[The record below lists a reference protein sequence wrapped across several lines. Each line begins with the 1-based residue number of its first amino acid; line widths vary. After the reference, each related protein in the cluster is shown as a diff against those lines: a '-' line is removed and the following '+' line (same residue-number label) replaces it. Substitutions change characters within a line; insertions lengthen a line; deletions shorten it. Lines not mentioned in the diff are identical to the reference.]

1 MRFLGVGDHVALGDM
16 YLRLQAEGHEV
27 RVWAEDPEQRAIMR
41 GMVAHVDDWRAE
53 LPWVRAAGADGV
65 VLFETADQGAVQDE
79 LRAAGYQVIGNSAF
93 GTRLEEDRVFG
104 QRVLAECGLQTAA
117 MHRFTS
123 FEAGADF
130 LRRAPGRYV
139 LKMNGGGFASF
150 RNYVGEMEDGADIAA
165 MLRVQARRWPYDHA
179 PDFVLMEHV
188 RGVEMGVGA
197 YFDGEAFLEPA
208 CLDWE
213 HKRFFNGD
221 LGELTGEM
229 GTLVTYE
236 GAERFMRATLGLLA
250 PRLAAGGYVG
260 YINLNTIVNERGVW
274 PLELTTRFGYPG
286 YAILAELQ
294 ETGWG
299 ELFRAMVARSGTRL
313 AVRPG
318 YAVGVVLTV
327 PPFPYSA
334 DYGRLSRGAPIV
346 FDGRMT
352 AEERARLHYA
362 EVAMEAGELVTSG
375 SVGYVMVA
383 TGAGGTVPEAQRA
396 AYDLARRVHG
406 PNVRYRTD
414 IGDRFV
420 REDAAALRALGWLG
434 ERGAPGAARG
444 AWGDDSGY
452 PHPSDRTSRNAG

>member
-1 MRFLGVGDHVALGDM
+1 MRFLGVGDHVSLGDL
-16 YLRLQAEGHEV
+16 YLRLQADGHEV
-27 RVWAEDPEQRAIMR
+27 RVFAADAEQRDIMR
-41 GMVAHVDDWRAE
+41 GMVPHVTSWRSE
-53 LPWVRAAGADGV
+53 LPWVRAAGEDGI
-65 VLFETADQGAVQDE
+65 VLFETADQGAAQDE

-93 GTRLEEDRVFG
+93 GTRLEEDRMFG

-117 MHRFTS
+117 THRFTS

-130 LRRAPGRYV
+130 VRRAPGRYV

-165 MLRVQARRWPYDHA
+165 MLLVQQRRWPYDHA

-188 RGVEMGVGA
+188 RGVEVGVGA
-197 YFDGEAFLEPA
+197 YFNGEAFLEPA

-236 GAERFMRATLGLLA
+236 GAGRFMGATLGLLA
-250 PRLAAGGYVG
+250 PRLAASGYVG

-286 YAILAELQ
+286 YAILSELQ
-294 ETGWG
+294 ATGWA
-299 ELFRAMVARSGTRL
+299 ELFRTMVTRSSTRL

-334 DYGRLSRGAPIV
+334 GYDRLSRGVPIV
-346 FDGRMT
+346 LDGGLRPD
-352 AEERARLHYA
+352 ERARLHYA
-362 EVAMEAGELVTSG
+362 EVALENGLLVTSG

-383 TGAGGTVPEAQRA
+383 AGTGATVPEAQHA
-396 AYDLARRVHG
+396 AYSLARRVHV

-420 REDAAALRALGWLG
+420 REDEATLRALGWLG
-434 ERGAPGAARG
+434 DAGAVRDAGAPDATARSSVVNDDAANG
-444 AWGDDSGY
+444 CG
-452 PHPSDRTSRNAG
+452 